1 METDSITA
9 VLGPGPCVLVRIQ
22 GSLNEQMVA
31 RKNGQID
38 IPGDILKFIRTGERP
53 VLVVI

>member
-1 METDSITA
+1 MPIHHQYLVETDSITA
-9 VLGPGPCVLVRIQ
+9 VLGPEPCVLVRIQ

-38 IPGDILKFIRTGERP
+38 ISGDILNSTLP
-53 VLVVI
+53 